1 MKKSQQKFVQS
12 DPSGLGKRIAGII
25 KTACLAASV
34 VMPLMGAG
42 FAYASSDVLK
52 DSMLPTETPREEVQR
67 ILDHYPAGSIGSVAK
82 ADEILEVVDQA
93 KKNIEARLYNEKLI
107 CNDRFFVYDCYDEAE
122 ARKRTD
128 MRAITMLEVE
138 AKRYKRADEIRQD
151 DLQRDINEMDEIAD
165 APDRYDS
172 AKSHEEKLKRV
183 QEKEKKRELAAQGKT
198 DSPNK
203 KHQGNLMTPK
213 EKEQNA
219 KDYAEKQ
226 KSKERHLKEVEEKK
240 AKTEKRRA
248 NAVTRK
254 EEEIKKKEQL
264 KKARE
269 KAAARRNTF

>member
-1 MKKSQQKFVQS
+1 MKESQQKVVQIE
-12 DPSGLGKRIAGII
+12 GLGLRKKLAGIV
-25 KTACLAASV
+25 KTACLVASFAI
-34 VMPLMGAG
+34 PLMGTGVAH
-42 FAYASSDVLK
+42 ASTDFLK
-52 DSMLPTETPREEVQR
+52 DSMLPTETPREEIQR
-67 ILDHYPAGSIGSVAK
+67 ILDHYPAGSISSVAK
-82 ADEILEVVDQA
+82 ADEILDVVDQA

-122 ARKRTD
+122 SRKRVD

-138 AKRYKRADEIRQD
+138 AKRYKRADDIRQS
-151 DLQRDINEMDEIAD
+151 DLQRDIDEMDEIAD
-165 APDRYDS
+165 APDRYDN

-183 QEKEKKRELAAQGKT
+183 QEKEKKREMAAQGKT

-226 KSKERHLKEVEEKK
+226 KSKEKHLKEVEEKK

-248 NAVTRK
+248 DAVKRK
-254 EEEIKKKEQL
+254 EEEAKKKEQL
-264 KKARE
+264 KKAGE